1 VTKKIEFLAITRDE
15 IGDAYRYYNRQR
27 TGLGAEFVAEI
38 RASAKRLA
46 RYPEASPYQRGKI
59 RKYLLSR
66 FPYKL
71 LYAIRGEKIIIIAV
85 AHQHRDP
92 DYWVERET
100 QV

>member
-1 VTKKIEFLAITRDE
+1 VTKQIKFLAIARHE
-15 IGDAYRYYNRQR
+15 ISDAYRYYNRQHA
-27 TGLGAEFVAEI
+27 GLGEEFVAEI

-46 RYPEASPYQRGKI
+46 RYPEASPYQRGEI

-71 LYAIRGEKIIIIAV
+71 LYAIRGEKIIVIAV